1 MDTYISKEE
10 ALKVFNMGGGFA
22 LLWNRAESDRGKT
35 FYLAKTPET
44 VMDVFRRSLERG
56 VTNHYHEVVD
66 DISKIYFDLDLKIPE
81 SLIYNTEVK

>member
-10 ALKVFNMGGGFA
+10 ALNAFNRGDGFV
-22 LLWNRAESDRGKT
+22 LLWNRAESENGRT
-35 FYLAKTPET
+35 FCLARTPDV
-44 VMDVFRRSLERG
+44 VMDVFKRSLERG

-81 SLIYNTEVK
+81 